1 MGVMF
6 WSLTR
11 ARHAQVNAMS
21 PALRRGFP
29 CEGCAAPKEGVKA
42 HRKPAKRSYDEASPV
57 KDVQPLRRSKSTP
70 ESSAEE
76 LLPSIVARDWDAAQH
91 YQEEKL
97 SLSIVA
103 RDWDAV

>member
-1 MGVMF
+1 MF

-11 ARHAQVNAMS
+11 ARHAQVIAMS
-21 PALRRGFP
+21 PALRRGSP
-29 CEGCAAPKEGVKA
+29 CEGCAAP
-42 HRKPAKRSYDEASPV
+42 RSKSTPV
-57 KDVQPLRRSKSTP
+57 KDVQHLRRSKSTP
-70 ESSAEE
+70 ETSEEE

-103 RDWDAV
+103 RD